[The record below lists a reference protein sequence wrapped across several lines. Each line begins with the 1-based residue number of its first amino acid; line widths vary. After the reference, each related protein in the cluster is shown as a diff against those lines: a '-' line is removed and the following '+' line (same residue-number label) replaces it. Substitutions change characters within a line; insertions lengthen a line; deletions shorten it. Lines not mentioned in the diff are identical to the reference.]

1 MPQITPP
8 PTPPLRVALGD
19 SDGDQRLRQRLWLLG
34 MTILTVVI
42 TAWFCMLG
50 PLPAVIALVVAKH
63 ILVALLVMGLGVDA
77 KDQTA

>member
-1 MPQITPP
+1 MPQIVPP
-8 PTPPLRVALGD
+8 PAPPLRVALGD
-19 SDGDQRLRQRLWLLG
+19 NDGHQRLHQRLWLLG
-34 MTILTVVI
+34 MTILTIVI
-42 TAWFCMLG
+42 TAWICMLG